1 MNIFKIILMLI
12 NAVLLV
18 LAVVLFFSFKKY
30 LKIHKDETVEQN
42 TDYLNSYLKKIAVI
56 NGLFIAL
63 GVIALIIGVVGKVNS

>member
-18 LAVVLFFSFKKY
+18 LAAVLFFSFKNY

-63 GVIALIIGVVGKVNS
+63 GVIALIIGIVGKVNS

>member
-18 LAVVLFFSFKKY
+18 LAAVLFFSFKKY
-30 LKIHKDETVEQN
+30 LKIHKDETVEKN

-63 GVIALIIGVVGKVNS
+63 GVIALIIGIVGKVNS

>member
-18 LAVVLFFSFKKY
+18 LAAVLFFSFKKY

-63 GVIALIIGVVGKVNS
+63 GVIALIIGIVGKVNS